1 MIILKENY
9 SFLEMKNIS
18 KSFNQTKVL
27 DGVDL
32 ELKKGEVHALVGGN
46 GAGKSTLMKILM
58 GVYKKETG
66 KIILENSEVNIN
78 EPDDAFKNGISMIF
92 QEFSIVPTLTVAQNI
107 FLNHE
112 YKNNFNLIND
122 KEMNIKAK
130 EFLEELEIDI
140 NPKSKMET
148 LETGQWQMI
157 EIAKAV
163 SQEAKILI
171 MDEPTA
177 ALTDEETQ
185 NLFKLIRRLKNKNIS
200 IIYISHRMDEIY
212 EICDKIT
219 VLRNGKYIITSEVS
233 SISMEKLVEEVVG
246 KEMESFF
253 EWEERE
259 IADENDNVLEVKNLS
274 SGSNVK
280 DVSFDLRRGEILGIA
295 GLMGSGRSETV
306 RSIFGIDSKNSGE
319 IIINGKKET
328 IKNPKEAMNLGLAL
342 VPEDRKLQGLVTN
355 HSVKENLILSDLE
368 KVSRSGL
375 VKEKEIEMYTKNY
388 IEKLD
393 IKTDS
398 IYKLVKL
405 LSGGNQQKVVLAK
418 WLFRDPQILMLDEP
432 TRGVDI
438 GAKTEIIELVRE
450 LANNGK
456 SILFISSELQELLAV
471 CDRIIIMD
479 NGKVKKEIN
488 RKDITSKEELE
499 YEIQAK

>member
-1 MIILKENY
+1 MIILQENY
-9 SFLEMKNIS
+9 IFLEMKNIS

-130 EFLEELEIDI
+130 EFLKELEIDI

-185 NLFKLIRRLKNKNIS
+185 NLFKLIRRLKSKNIS

-319 IIINGKKET
+319 ITINGKKET

-375 VKEKEIEMYTKNY
+375 IKEKEIEMFTKNY

>member
-1 MIILKENY
+1 MIILQENY
-9 SFLEMKNIS
+9 IFLEMKNIS

>member
-27 DGVDL
+27 DGVGL

-368 KVSRSGL
+368 KVSRFGL